1 MATSVTSS
9 HRIHWSNDW
18 NQDGGVFASFSLLQP
33 KLVLSSFP
41 FFWSTLS
48 FSSVS
53 WCGLLW
59 HRSSRC
65 CERMTICLW
74 WRVMIG
80 RPLESDMC
88 CQFRVSWNSWTGF
101 NLFQPEVWWQKYK
114 KRRVVFCRSDTKVS
128 RAMTWLAAGADTPS
142 TCEKPLAQTRP
153 GMHSLFRD
161 PQTQWMT
168 QRREWIM
175 QQSIFIH

>member
-1 MATSVTSS
+1 MATSVTSN

-18 NQDGGVFASFSLLQP
+18 NQDVGVFASFSLLQP
-33 KLVLSSFP
+33 WLVLSSFP

-53 WCGLLW
+53 WCGLLR
-59 HRSSRC
+59 HEAQGAVRG
-65 CERMTICLW
+65 
-74 WRVMIG
+74 WRLAFDGGVMIG

-88 CQFRVSWNSWTGF
+88 CQFRVSWNSSTVF

-153 GMHSLFRD
+153 GMHCLLRD

-168 QRREWIM
+168 QRREWIV